1 MFLDIITTLW
11 QAFWGFFTGICTL
24 IWDML
29 PEIMQLRQIAAYLSP
44 TGVIALW
51 LGVPVFVV
59 TVAKFIIKRLVKA

>member
-1 MFLDIITTLW
+1 MFLNIITTLW

-24 IWDML
+24 IWNML
-29 PEIMQLRQIAAYLSP
+29 PEILQLRQIAAYLTP

-59 TVAKFIIKRLVKA
+59 TVAKFIIKRLVKG

>member
-29 PEIMQLRQIAAYLSP
+29 PEIIQLRQIAAYLSP

-59 TVAKFIIKRLVKA
+59 TVAKFIIKDW

>member
-24 IWDML
+24 IWNML
-29 PEIMQLRQIAAYLSP
+29 PEILQLRQIAAYLTP

-51 LGVPVFVV
+51 LGVPIFVV
-59 TVAKFIIKRLVKA
+59 TAAKFIIKRLVKG

>member
-11 QAFWGFFTGICTL
+11 QAFWGFFTSICTL
-24 IWDML
+24 LWDML
-29 PEIMQLRQIAAYLSP
+29 PEIMQLRQIAAYLTP

-59 TVAKFIIKRLVKA
+59 TAAKFIIKRLVKA

>member
-51 LGVPVFVV
+51 LGVPIFVV
-59 TVAKFIIKRLVKA
+59 TAAKFIIKRLVKG